1 LALTNVTT
9 DLEAF
14 ETSITSF
21 IEKTKAFIESS
32 FGISEQKQQ
41 ELAQQQQKSGGS
53 GAPSMI
59 KKFLSVLSGF
69 LIDTI
74 LVLVYIFLFLYFR
87 THLKKFI
94 LKLVAETERA
104 KATKIIYECS
114 KVVQKYISGL
124 AMMIGVLWIMYG
136 IGFSIAG
143 VKNPV
148 FFAILCGVLETVPF
162 IGNIT
167 GTAFTLIA
175 SLSQGGGLNLAI
187 GILATYAIVQFIQ
200 TYLLEPLVV
209 GSAANINPL
218 FTIIGLVAGELV
230 WGIPGMVLVLPDI
243 GMVKIIC
250 DNIEPLKPYGF
261 LIGKEKDESHQGI
274 ADKIKGLFKK

>member
-1 LALTNVTT
+1 MALTNVTT